1 MKQPKNHAHPHHRA
15 LRNLRQ
21 AQRIC
26 LLGLLIATVLLTLRA
41 TPLRAESL
49 QQNDSEYYTVE
60 PGETLSEIAKENGI
74 ALDQLMR
81 LNGITDP
88 DTLIA
93 GQILY
98 VPVPATTTDGDDPV
112 ETPSA
117 PSSEAEPSAE
127 PPDEEPDNSSDGSP
141 EATPEPSQAEI
152 EEPSLRQSGNP
163 IATLNRIYTVQS
175 GDTLPLIA
183 LQNGVNEEALRQING
198 MIGTPGLVAGQTL
211 TLPATGSDLYVQ
223 RSLEEYVVEAG
234 DSLGQIARSLGVTLP
249 DLLKAN
255 HISDPDAIREGDRL
269 VIPGQP
275 VDTEGDPRKRP
286 QVGPAQSGFFYY
298 TVRVGDT
305 LSEIARDFDTP
316 MLAILEYNNL
326 PNEETVYAGLE
337 LRLPYGPPPLPQKR
351 PPVPISSSSFLVSL
365 SRQQCWVFHGE
376 QLKEQWNCSTGYG
389 EWITRTGTFQVQT
402 MLETAKSGAY
412 RLDMPYWLGIYDVGE
427 YENGIHGLPVSWDT
441 GEKLWDG
448 LIGQPATFG
457 CAMLDDEDAAALFD
471 LAYLGMPIHV
481 VQ

>member
-81 LNGITDP
+81 LNGLTDP

-98 VPVPATTTDGDDPV
+98 VPVPATDGDDPV

-152 EEPSLRQSGNP
+152 EEPSLRQSGGNP

-286 QVGPAQSGFFYY
+286 QVGPAQERILLLHG
-298 TVRVGDT
+298 
-305 LSEIARDFDTP
+305 ARGRH
-316 MLAILEYNNL
+316 A
-326 PNEETVYAGLE
+326 
-337 LRLPYGPPPLPQKR
+337 LRA
-351 PPVPISSSSFLVSL
+351 S
-365 SRQQCWVFHGE
+365 
-376 QLKEQWNCSTGYG
+376 
-389 EWITRTGTFQVQT
+389 
-402 MLETAKSGAY
+402 
-412 RLDMPYWLGIYDVGE
+412 
-427 YENGIHGLPVSWDT
+427 
-441 GEKLWDG
+441 
-448 LIGQPATFG
+448 PATSTRPCWPFSNTTTCPTRKPSTPG
-457 CAMLDDEDAAALFD
+457 WNYVYPTGRRHCRKNDRRYRSPAPVFWSA
-471 LAYLGMPIHV
+471 
-481 VQ
+481 